1 MFITQ
6 KNKWLSAVVASVS
19 LMLAACG
26 GSNDTSA
33 AVSQAVATPPAAE
46 TKLYRVAMNAQFPPF
61 ESMQADGKI
70 VGFDVDVLD
79 AMAKV
84 GNFRVEYRQQP
95 WDGLFNLLKN
105 GDVDILIS
113 GITIN
118 EERKQTYAFTE
129 PYFTVTQV
137 VLLPEGREIKSVQEL
152 NNLNRVG
159 VTNGTTADLA
169 AGKIMGATNSKI
181 ARFESLPLLLKEVEH
196 GGLDAAIA
204 DSAVVAEYLRHNSN
218 KGFTILQVPD
228 FEEEHYGI
236 MVRKDD
242 AETLAMLNKAL
253 AEIRANG
260 EYDRIY
266 AQYFGAVAAPVANA
280 SAPVASTPAA
290 SAAQ

>member
-1 MFITQ
+1 MIISKT
-6 KNKWLSAVVASVS
+6 NKWLASVLAS
-19 LMLAACG
+19 AGLLLAACG
-26 GSNDTSA
+26 GGNETA
-33 AVSQAVATPPAAE
+33 AAASQPAASTPPAAE
-46 TKLYRVAMNAQFPPF
+46 AKLYRVAMNAQFPPF

-118 EERKQTYAFTE
+118 EERKQTYSFTE

-137 VLLPEGREIKSVQEL
+137 VLLPEGRDIKSVQEL

-169 AGKIMGATNSKI
+169 AGKIMGPTNPKI
-181 ARFESLPLLLKEVEH
+181 ARFENLPLLLKEVEH

-218 KGFTILQVPD
+218 KGFSILQVPD

-266 AQYFGAVAAPVANA
+266 AQYFGTVSSPSTAA
-280 SAPVASTPAA
+280 TPAA
-290 SAAQ
+290 SATSAAQ

>member
-1 MFITQ
+1 MFAIKQ
-6 KNKWLSAVVASVS
+6 NKWLAAMMASIG
-19 LMLAACG
+19 LLLAACG
-26 GSNDTSA
+26 GQSETDTA
-33 AVSQAVATPPAAE
+33 SQAATSSPSAPEA
-46 TKLYRVAMNAQFPPF
+46 KLYRVAMNAQFPPF

-70 VGFDVDVLD
+70 VGFDVDILD
-79 AMAKV
+79 AMAKA

-137 VLLPEGREIKSVQEL
+137 VLLPEGRDIKSVQEL
-152 NNLNRVG
+152 NSLNRIG

-169 AGKIMGATNSKI
+169 AGKIMGATNPKI
-181 ARFESLPLLLKEVEH
+181 ARFENLPLLLKEVEH

-242 AETLAMLNKAL
+242 AETLALLNKAL
-253 AEIRANG
+253 ADIRANG

-266 AQYFGAVAAPVANA
+266 AQYFGAVSAPSA
-280 SAPVASTPAA
+280 SATATPTASAA